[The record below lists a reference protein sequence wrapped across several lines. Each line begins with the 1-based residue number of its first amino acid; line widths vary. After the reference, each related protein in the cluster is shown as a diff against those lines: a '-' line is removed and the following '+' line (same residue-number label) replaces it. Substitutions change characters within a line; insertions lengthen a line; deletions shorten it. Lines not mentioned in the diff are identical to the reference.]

1 MFKYLFSKYML
12 LDRKIIMVEQ
22 LLSPSFIT
30 MIIIVYFAGI
40 IRGYSGFGS
49 ALFAIPALAIIFGPV
64 QAVAI
69 EILIEIPVSIG
80 LLPMAMKSAK
90 KETILPMLIAFIL
103 FVPVGTLLLVLI
115 NPNILKII
123 ISLFVLVAVLVISQ
137 QSKITSLFSTKASFI
152 VGAIS
157 GVTQGLAGMAGPFF
171 AIAILARDESST
183 ITRANITML
192 SAAIICISVIS
203 FFIFGLINYQTIFY
217 ALLASPAILLGAWT
231 GSVLF
236 HKYSYK
242 NFKTIIL
249 YLLTF
254 SALFTL
260 FETIYM

>member
-1 MFKYLFSKYML
+1 
-12 LDRKIIMVEQ
+12 
-22 LLSPSFIT
+22 
-30 MIIIVYFAGI
+30 
-40 IRGYSGFGS
+40 
-49 ALFAIPALAIIFGPV
+49 
-64 QAVAI
+64 
-69 EILIEIPVSIG
+69 
-80 LLPMAMKSAK
+80 
-90 KETILPMLIAFIL
+90 
-103 FVPVGTLLLVLI
+103 
-115 NPNILKII
+115 
-123 ISLFVLVAVLVISQ
+123 LFVLVAVLVISQ

-183 ITRANITML
+183 TTRANITML

-236 HKYSYK
+236 NKYSFK
-242 NFKTIIL
+242 NFKAIIL
-249 YLLTF
+249 YLLTC
-254 SALFTL
+254 SAVFTL